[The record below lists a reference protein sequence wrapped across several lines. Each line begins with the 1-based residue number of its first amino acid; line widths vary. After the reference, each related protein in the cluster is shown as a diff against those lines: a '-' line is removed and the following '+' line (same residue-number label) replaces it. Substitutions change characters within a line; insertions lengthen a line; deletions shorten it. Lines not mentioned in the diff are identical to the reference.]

1 MKRNLT
7 CIVCPM
13 GCQLEV
19 ELQDGKVTAVTGNT
33 CKRGEAYGISE
44 CTAPTRTLTTTVRV
58 SGGSEPL
65 VSVKTAAPI
74 PKELLFDA
82 MKELRKV
89 TVPAPVKLGQVVL
102 ENLCGTGVGVVAG
115 KEVAAR

>member
-19 ELQDGKVTAVTGNT
+19 ELEDGKVTRVTGNT
-33 CKRGEAYGISE
+33 CKRGEAYGIAE

-58 SGGSEPL
+58 SGGTQPL

-74 PKELLFDA
+74 PKELLFDG
-82 MKELRKV
+82 MKVLRKL
-89 TVPAPVKLGQVVL
+89 TVAAPVALGQVVM
-102 ENLCGTGVGVVAG
+102 EDLCGTGIGVVAG
-115 KEVAAR
+115 KEVSAR